1 MTSERLNSATLV
13 GGALALLGVGG
24 IVASFGINPDPD
36 GGWGARIFPLVGSGS
51 ILLLGLLEFIKGL
64 RGAAGF
70 GGQDNKALTDIFAM
84 LFLSLA
90 YVWLMAKLGYLL
102 STAIAA
108 PLAMWIYGIR
118 NPLGLIVAAILSPL
132 IYHLI
137 FFVGLG
143 VFPPLG
149 EWFDLLDIIQ
159 GY

>member
-1 MTSERLNSATLV
+1 MTSARLNSAILV
-13 GGALALLGVGG
+13 GGTLALLGVGG

-36 GGWGARIFPLVGSGS
+36 GGWGARIFPLFGSGS
-51 ILLLGLLEFIKGL
+51 LLLLGGLELLKGL

-70 GGQDNKALTDIFAM
+70 GGQDKKALTDIFAM
-84 LFLSLA
+84 LLLSLA
-90 YVWLMAKLGYLL
+90 YVWLMAKFGYLI

-118 NPLGLIVAAILSPL
+118 NPLGLLVAAILCPL

-149 EWFDLLDIIQ
+149 EWFDLLDVIQ
-159 GY
+159 GN